1 MKELSFYRLFS
12 KLIILEILIYTVA
25 VIFDFGIVFYYY
37 AHIIIYCIAYTFFA
51 LKEYK
56 DSKDEK

>member
-25 VIFDFGIVFYYY
+25 VILNFGIVFYYY
-37 AHIIIYCIAYTFFA
+37 AHIIIYCITYTFFA

>member
-1 MKELSFYRLFS
+1 MKELSFYKIFS
-12 KLIILEILIYTVA
+12 KLIVLEILIYTVA
-25 VIFDFGIVFYYY
+25 AAFNFGIVFYYY